1 MQTVKFVTT
10 NDKKVYVWCTTNQL
24 SMFRD
29 FLQYILDSCKKP
41 KKFMIIN
48 TKTGLAY
55 NAYLIA
61 TEQYQM
67 RKRTFEER
75 MNNEK
80 TGKWAKFTDE
90 QLAEVENPSK

>member
-10 NDKKVYVWCTTNQL
+10 DDKKVYVWCTTNKL

-29 FLQYILDSCKKP
+29 FLQYILDSCKNP
-41 KKFMIIN
+41 EHFMMIDI
-48 TKTGLAY
+48 KSDLVYDAY
-55 NAYLIA
+55 RIA
-61 TEQYQM
+61 TEMYQM

-75 MNNEK
+75 MNNIK

-90 QLAEVENPSK
+90 ELVEVDYPVR

>member
-10 NDKKVYVWCTTNQL
+10 DDKKVYVWCTTNKL

-29 FLQYILDSCKKP
+29 FLQYILDDCKNP
-41 KKFMIIN
+41 ENFMMID
-48 TKTGLAY
+48 TKTDFVYDAY
-55 NAYLIA
+55 RIA

-90 QLAEVENPSK
+90 QLAEVENPSR